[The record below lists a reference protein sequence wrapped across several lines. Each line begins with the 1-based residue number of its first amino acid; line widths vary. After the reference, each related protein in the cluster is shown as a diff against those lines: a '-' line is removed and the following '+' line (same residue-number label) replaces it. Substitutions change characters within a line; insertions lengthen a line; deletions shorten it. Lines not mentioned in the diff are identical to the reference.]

1 MISLIH
7 VSYQSNYRIN
17 EYTGKSTDIKPK
29 KNTPGFNLQ
38 NGDILYCMNDQTT
51 FMYDI
56 DTDEWI
62 EQ

>member
-1 MISLIH
+1 MITLIRAA
-7 VSYQSNYRIN
+7 YQTQFKIN
-17 EYTGKSTDIKPK
+17 EFAGKSTDTKPK
-29 KNTPGFNLQ
+29 KNTSEYNLN
-38 NGDILYCMNDQTT
+38 NGDTLYCMDDQTT